1 MRNIARRMTP
11 DEIEKAVQYYAS
23 QLSPDVRLEGH

>member
-11 DEIEKAVQYYAS
+11 EEIDAAARYYSS
-23 QLSPDVRLEGH
+23 QPSFMATQ

>member
-11 DEIEKAVQYYAS
+11 EEIEEAAQYYAS
-23 QLSPDVRLEGH
+23 QPTP